1 MVAVYTS
8 TTQLSFSSESPTGL
22 QSIRSMMKVI
32 CDVEFL
38 IIFYSLSMFWRSRKE
53 LIILAYTLLRLSNGR
68 RMSNFQRRNRLGP
81 FRLEL
86 IVSALNL

>member
-68 RMSNFQRRNRLGP
+68 RMSNFRRRNRLGP

-86 IVSALNL
+86 IVSALYL